1 MGKAV
6 LKSPLVAVLVLLFA
20 VLVLIGYQ
28 YMCGFLA
35 LQKKPPQPDFEISA
49 DPEQVAVH
57 SWEGSS
63 NSSVITVKSI
73 GGFSGRIT
81 LEVGYTFLFGDVRLI
96 LNPSE
101 VTLQGNDYADCL
113 LTLYTLTP
121 IKPGQYYV
129 DVVGKSG
136 SIEHSVRI
144 TVVVTY

>member
-6 LKSPLVAVLVLLFA
+6 LKSPLVAVLILLLA
-20 VLVLIGYQ
+20 VSIFIGYQ
-28 YMCGFLA
+28 YMWGFLA
-35 LQKKPPQPDFEISA
+35 SQVKPPQPDFEISA

-63 NSSVITVKSI
+63 NTSVITVRSI
-73 GGFSGRIT
+73 GGFSGRVT

-96 LNPSE
+96 LSSSE
-101 VTLQGNDYADCL
+101 VTLQADDRAYCL
-113 LTLYTLTP
+113 LTVYTLTP
-121 IKPGQYYV
+121 IKPGQYHV

-144 TVVVTY
+144 TVTVTY